1 LEHVIIVIDCQRI
14 INCSDIKNTGRADLR
29 LRLFPKPQRITM
41 TLNIGDR
48 IYHDRYRID
57 GMLGQ
62 GGMGAVYKGWD
73 FNLEIA
79 VAIKENLDLTSEAQ
93 KQFNREASML
103 ARLAHPNL
111 PRVTDYFTLPGQGQ
125 YLVMDYIEGED
136 LKSMLDRLGHLPEDQ
151 VLSWIGQITDAL
163 EFLHN
168 QDPPIIHRDIKP
180 GNIRIRPNG
189 RAALV
194 DFGIAKFYDPKKGT
208 TTGAK
213 AVTPG
218 YSPPE
223 QYGGGL
229 TDRRSDV
236 YSLGATLYHLLTG
249 KEPPESVHRMVRI
262 SEMPPPRQINE
273 AISPQIEQA
282 IIKSTEVSTDRRY
295 QTIHELRSAL
305 NLNAETP
312 ADPQTVPA
320 QSLTATPEAPNSK
333 ATIALDSTA
342 LESETPE
349 IPPRDKTRVTG
360 TAMFPATAAVS
371 QPEAAWPTSP
381 AVPQQNATPVTGKQ
395 TRFPIWI
402 LVAGLAVACLGI
414 LAIGGLVV
422 SQIAKKSEKTPTS
435 IVEILPSATLPAPSP
450 ATDTPEP
457 LLQVSPTLA
466 ETPLASP
473 LAEPTEPAAPTSY
486 NTIAGLLVPDGQ
498 LIRGVEGKDGYAF
511 VLTRKGALYVY
522 DLSTLS
528 SDQAYTAINAPLAK
542 LQLQNGNGLLRN
554 GDYLYIYGNAGFQVV
569 DIQQPAEPVL
579 KISQKDLMAY
589 NALLTDHYLVL
600 LGEGLIIVYD
610 VQTPVSP
617 QSIAKLITA
626 KGVANFSG
634 AVYQDML
641 YVSEFVTIGDKFK
654 GLLKVYDFSTP
665 EDFKEI
671 QRIDPG
677 EVAYQLKVVGDSLIR
692 CNSND
697 LELWDLSQKDYPRYV
712 SSNSVEAR
720 VCAVDRGNIIANGAV
735 FNLKDGRLLPIQNF
749 DPNAGQEG
757 STAQSEAFPYGS
769 AVVGNYVL
777 LVQPGRVLVLAGQ

>member
-1 LEHVIIVIDCQRI
+1 
-14 INCSDIKNTGRADLR
+14 
-29 LRLFPKPQRITM
+29 M
-41 TLNIGDR
+41 TLNIGDQ

-57 GMLGQ
+57 GLLGQ

-73 FNLEIA
+73 FNLEIP
-79 VAIKENLDLTSEAQ
+79 VAIKENLDLTLESQ

-111 PRVTDYFTLPGQGQ
+111 PRVTDYFTLPDQGQ

-194 DFGIAKFYDPKKGT
+194 DFGIAKFYDPKKAT

-236 YSLGATLYHLLTG
+236 YALGATLYHLLTG
-249 KEPPESVHRMVRI
+249 KEPPESVHRMVRMA
-262 SEMPPPRQINE
+262 EMPPPRQLNGD
-273 AISPQIEQA
+273 ISLQVEQA

-295 QTIHELRSAL
+295 QTIDELRSAL
-305 NLNAETP
+305 NLKADAP
-312 ADPQTVPA
+312 AGPLTVPA
-320 QSLTATPEAPNSK
+320 QSRNAIVEPPNPNASPK
-333 ATIALDSTA
+333 ATIALDSAELEGVTTPPTA
-342 LESETPE
+342 
-349 IPPRDKTRVTG
+349 
-360 TAMFPATAAVS
+360 PAL
-371 QPEAAWPTSP
+371 
-381 AVPQQNATPVTGKQ
+381 PQQPAAPVTGKPAK
-395 TRFPIWI
+395 FPIWI
-402 LVAGLAVACLGI
+402 LVAGLAVACLAF
-414 LAIGGLVV
+414 LALGGLVI
-422 SQIAKKSEKTPTS
+422 SQIGKKAGKTPTVM
-435 IVEILPSATLPAPSP
+435 VEFVSSATLPVLIP
-450 ATDTPEP
+450 ATHTPEP
-457 LLQVSPTLA
+457 LVQASPTQV
-466 ETPLASP
+466 ETPVVEASP
-473 LAEPTEPAAPTSY
+473 EPVAPASY
-486 NTIAGLLVPDGQ
+486 NTIGGLLVPDGQ

-511 VLTRKGALYVY
+511 VLTRKAALYVY
-522 DLSTLS
+522 DLSALS
-528 SDQAYTAINAPLAK
+528 SDQSFTEYNSPLTK

-554 GDYLYIYGNAGFQVV
+554 GDYLYIYGNAGYQVV
-569 DIQQPAEPVL
+569 DIQQPDKPVL
-579 KISQKDLMAY
+579 KISQKDLVAY
-589 NALLTDHYLVL
+589 NALLSDHYLVL

-610 VQTPVSP
+610 VQTPVTP
-617 QSIAKLITA
+617 QAIAKLSTA
-626 KGVANFSG
+626 KGVSNFAG

-641 YVSEFVTIGDKFK
+641 YVSEYVAIGDKFK
-654 GLLKVYDFSTP
+654 GLLKVYDFSHP

-677 EVAYQLKVVGDSLIR
+677 EVAYQLKVVDDSLIR

-697 LELWDLSQKDYPRYV
+697 VELWELSQKDYPRYV
-712 SSNSVEAR
+712 SSNSILAR
-720 VCAVDRGNIIANGAV
+720 SCTVDRGNIIANGAI
-735 FNLKDGRLLPIQNF
+735 FSLKDGKLLPLQTF
-749 DPNAGQEG
+749 DPNSGQTG
-757 STAQSEAFPYGS
+757 SAVQGEAFPYGS
-769 AVVGNYVL
+769 AQAGNYILLAGPGQVL
-777 LVQPGRVLVLAGQ
+777 ILAGQ

>member
-1 LEHVIIVIDCQRI
+1 
-14 INCSDIKNTGRADLR
+14 
-29 LRLFPKPQRITM
+29 M

-57 GMLGQ
+57 GLLGQ

-73 FNLEIA
+73 FNLEIP
-79 VAIKENLDLTSEAQ
+79 VAIKENLDLTPEAQ
-93 KQFNREASML
+93 KQFNREAGML

-194 DFGIAKFYDPKKGT
+194 DFGIAKFYDPNKAT

-236 YSLGATLYHLLTG
+236 YALGATLYHLLTG
-249 KEPPESVHRMVRI
+249 KEPPESVHRMVRNA
-262 SEMPPPRQINE
+262 EMPPPRQLNE
-273 AISPQIEQA
+273 EISPQVEQA
-282 IIKSTEVSTDRRY
+282 ILKSTEVSTDRRY
-295 QTIHELRSAL
+295 QTINELRSAL
-305 NLNAETP
+305 NLKVEIP
-312 ADPQTVPA
+312 DGPQTVPA
-320 QSLTATPEAPNSK
+320 QFLNGPTA
-333 ATIALDSTA
+333 
-342 LESETPE
+342 
-349 IPPRDKTRVTG
+349 
-360 TAMFPATAAVS
+360 FPATFVVA
-371 QPEAAWPTSP
+371 QPELTSPPTP
-381 AVPQQNATPVTGKQ
+381 AVPQPSDAPVASKPTK
-395 TRFPIWI
+395 FPIWI
-402 LVAGLAVACLGI
+402 LVAGLAMACLMF
-414 LAIGGLVV
+414 LALGGLVIRQF
-422 SQIAKKSEKTPTS
+422 SKNADKTPTV
-435 IVEILPSATLPAPSP
+435 IVEFVPSATLPAPAP

-457 LLQVSPTLA
+457 LPQPSPTLVD
-466 ETPLASP
+466 TPALEASP
-473 LAEPTEPAAPTSY
+473 LPAAPASY
-486 NTIAGLLVPDGQ
+486 NTIAGLLAPDSQ
-498 LIRGVEGKDGYAF
+498 LIRGVEAKDGYAF

-522 DLSTLS
+522 DLSALNG
-528 SDQAYTAINAPLAK
+528 DQTYTEYNSPITK

-554 GDYLYIYGNAGFQVV
+554 GDYLYVYGNAGFQVV
-569 DIQQPAEPVL
+569 DIQQPDKPVL
-579 KISQKDLMAY
+579 KLSQKDLMAY
-589 NALLTDHYLVL
+589 NALLSDHYLVL

-610 VQTPVSP
+610 VQSPISP
-617 QSIAKLITA
+617 QDIAKLASA
-626 KGVANFSG
+626 KGVANFAG

-641 YVSEFVTIGDKFK
+641 YVSEYVTIGDKVK
-654 GLLKVYDFSTP
+654 GLLEVYDFSKP

-677 EVAYQLKVVGDSLIR
+677 EVAYQLKVVDDSLIR

-697 LELWDLSQKDYPRYV
+697 VELWELSQKDYPRYV
-712 SSNSVEAR
+712 SSSSGQAR
-720 VCAVDRGNIIANGAV
+720 ACAVDRGNIVAYGSI
-735 FNLKDGRLLPIQNF
+735 FSLKDGRLLPMQTF
-749 DPNAGQEG
+749 DPKPGQVG
-757 STAQSEAFPYGS
+757 STVQGEAFPYGS
-769 AVVGNYVL
+769 VVVGNYVL
-777 LVQPGRVLVLAGQ
+777 LAQPGKVLILAGK